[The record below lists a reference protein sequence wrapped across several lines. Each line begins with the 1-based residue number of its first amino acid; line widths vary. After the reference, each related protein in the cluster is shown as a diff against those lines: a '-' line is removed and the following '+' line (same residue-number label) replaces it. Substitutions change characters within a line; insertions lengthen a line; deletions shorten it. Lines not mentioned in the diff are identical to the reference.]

1 MERTTIK
8 LYVNSK
14 QLYVKFNKKGQVAIT
29 VEKEMNSNLLNKPS
43 VANYRKKR
51 LFRMNLFS
59 HFKVTTL
66 THSRQIL
73 GFYAHFINN
82 KTLFTLLYYN
92 YNTLIKWLHEIYHIY
107 LSLCLIVR
115 NMNTILSKVALY
127 MYSIISC
134 IIFLKWSVLQK

>member
-14 QLYVKFNKKGQVAIT
+14 QLYVKFNKKGQEAIT
-29 VEKEMNSNLLNKPS
+29 VEIEISSNLLNKPL

-51 LFRMNLFS
+51 LFRMDLFS

-66 THSRQIL
+66 TPSRQIL

-82 KTLFTLLYYN
+82 KIFTLFYYN
-92 YNTLIKWLHEIYHIY
+92 YNTLIK
-107 LSLCLIVR
+107 
-115 NMNTILSKVALY
+115 
-127 MYSIISC
+127 
-134 IIFLKWSVLQK
+134 